1 MKTTISAILSS
12 LYLFFAPVGGLLIIV
27 GISTIVDT
35 VFGIVRAKSEN
46 KPITSKEF
54 RSGFVSKTLGYLS
67 VVILVFLLDKII
79 INELVR
85 SFLDFEFLA
94 TKLVS
99 LVLIMN
105 EVKSMDESWVIIKG
119 YSFIDKFK
127 NSITHIKDIKNQLKW
142 EI

>member
-35 VFGIVRAKSEN
+35 VFGIVRAKYEN

-127 NSITHIKDIKNQLKW
+127 NSITHIKDIKNQLK
-142 EI
+142 

>member
-105 EVKSMDESWVIIKG
+105 EIKSMDESWVIIKG

-127 NSITHIKDIKNQLKW
+127 NSIIHIKDIKNQLK
-142 EI
+142 

>member
-35 VFGIVRAKSEN
+35 VFGIVRAKYEN

-105 EVKSMDESWVIIKG
+105 EIKSMDESWVIIKG

-127 NSITHIKDIKNQLKW
+127 NSITHIKDIKNQLK
-142 EI
+142 

>member
-127 NSITHIKDIKNQLKW
+127 NSITHIKDIKNQLK
-142 EI
+142 

>member
-105 EVKSMDESWVIIKG
+105 EIKSMDESWVIIKG

-127 NSITHIKDIKNQLKW
+127 NSITHIKDIKNQLK
-142 EI
+142 